1 LHKVSRRWFDNH
13 CKWELRKPADL
24 RLDGQP
30 MVILEDCNMIRARLI
45 DHADGAVL
53 EGGIELLEAWSQA
66 RQTLWLDLE
75 NEAPDAERSLL
86 ESRFGI
92 SPLAVD
98 DAQRQRHPPK
108 LELFDG
114 YLFLLLKGF
123 SAETDSI
130 DFSVIHISFFCGHNF
145 LVTRHTETSP
155 SINRVWEEIGT
166 LPPAARTHPGH
177 LMYKVVRTIINRYSP
192 IVLNLERRLEQLE
205 EQMLERASDDLL
217 NELVVYNSRLRKLR
231 RIFGYQQVLMMQ
243 LKGDGGEHLQQ
254 NYRHEFQDAYE
265 QMERLASLSDM
276 LQQLTVDLMNGY
288 ISVASHRLNN
298 IMKTL
303 TIASVIFLPLT
314 FLAGIYG
321 MNFEYMPELRSHTGY
336 FMVIGAMFTIA
347 VALLVVFRRK
357 RWI

>member
-1 LHKVSRRWFDNH
+1 
-13 CKWELRKPADL
+13 
-24 RLDGQP
+24 

-130 DFSVIHISFFCGHNF
+130 DFSVIHIGLRQRRPPCRLGLAPSPGRCLLG
-145 LVTRHTETSP
+145 LTSAP
-155 SINRVWEEIGT
+155 RSVIG
-166 LPPAARTHPGH
+166 LRGRPG
-177 LMYKVVRTIINRYSP
+177 R
-192 IVLNLERRLEQLE
+192 RRLRRGRGWGRLG
-205 EQMLERASDDLL
+205 ASATGGRDRQGGRQGQDTLL
-217 NELVVYNSRLRKLR
+217 LHDCSSNE
-231 RIFGYQQVLMMQ
+231 
-243 LKGDGGEHLQQ
+243 
-254 NYRHEFQDAYE
+254 
-265 QMERLASLSDM
+265 
-276 LQQLTVDLMNGY
+276 
-288 ISVASHRLNN
+288 
-298 IMKTL
+298 
-303 TIASVIFLPLT
+303 
-314 FLAGIYG
+314 
-321 MNFEYMPELRSHTGY
+321 
-336 FMVIGAMFTIA
+336 
-347 VALLVVFRRK
+347 
-357 RWI
+357 